1 MIPFEIKDIVE
12 HFKVMG
18 QELPDLLSEVFNDEN
33 GLTAEKLNMGKEAA
47 DNIISEDKV
56 KELMMI
62 FDKLNSIDGH
72 HLDDNKDAVIK

>member
-1 MIPFEIKDIVE
+1 MKHFEI
-12 HFKVMG
+12 MG
-18 QELPDLLSEVFNDEN
+18 KKLPDLLSEVFNDEN

-62 FDKLNSIDGH
+62 FDKLKSIDVS
-72 HLDDNKDAVIK
+72 LFSDDNEDAVFK

>member
-1 MIPFEIKDIVE
+1 MKHFEI
-12 HFKVMG
+12 MG
-18 QELPDLLSEVFNDEN
+18 KKLPDLLSEVFNDEN

-62 FDKLNSIDGH
+62 FDKLKSIDSIGYT
-72 HLDDNKDAVIK
+72 DDNRVAAFKKWKADI

>member
-1 MIPFEIKDIVE
+1 MKHFEI
-12 HFKVMG
+12 MG
-18 QELPDLLSEVFNDEN
+18 KKLPDLFSEVFNDEN

-62 FDKLNSIDGH
+62 FDKLKSIDVS
-72 HLDDNKDAVIK
+72 LFSDDNEDAVFK